1 MQQVSSRDMSIALQ
15 FGNIAASIS
24 AEGVSWSP
32 DVASDMQTRLVGMVR
47 DVLAEAAMYG
57 LLPSEILQVTDD
69 ADDEELVEGEPSDD
83 GE

>member
-1 MQQVSSRDMSIALQ
+1 MQQVSHRDMSIALQ

-32 DVASDMQTRLVGMVR
+32 DVASDMTTRLMGLLR
-47 DVLAEAAMYG
+47 DTLAEAAAYG
-57 LLPSEILQVTDD
+57 LLPSDTSEFAMAI
-69 ADDEELVEGEPSDD
+69 DDEDED